1 MYQQSYRRE
10 AWVRRAWQPCCRP
23 LLASA
28 LGPKVR
34 RTHTASAQ
42 YLTFMEAEPG
52 ISKRSLVL
60 VFRKHMFKCASVH
73 LAQPGCSGGNMGA
86 ICTTFLLPTSL
97 FLGTV
102 WPTST
107 TPVFMCWK
115 PPDLPPT
122 PIIPSLKFSK
132 KEENCCCY

>member
-107 TPVFMCWK
+107 TPVFSAGSHQIF
-115 PPDLPPT
+115 LPL
-122 PIIPSLKFSK
+122 PSFQA
-132 KEENCCCY
+132 